1 MIVIPIV
8 RLVKFVVNE
17 VLSPIVVTASINGPN
32 KKIRSNMIFF
42 FHSGYDENNHAIYI
56 YIYIYIIHSCHSFV
70 APLWCV
76 IGR

>member
-17 VLSPIVVTASINGPN
+17 VLSPIVVTAPINGPD
-32 KKIRSNMIFF
+32 KKIRSDMIFF
-42 FHSGYDENNHAIYI
+42 FHSGYDENNRAI